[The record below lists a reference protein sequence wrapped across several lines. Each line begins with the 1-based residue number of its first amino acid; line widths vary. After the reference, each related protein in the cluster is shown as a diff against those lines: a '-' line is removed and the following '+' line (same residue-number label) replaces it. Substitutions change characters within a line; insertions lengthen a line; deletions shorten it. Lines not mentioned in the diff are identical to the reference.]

1 MGTELQ
7 NSTIM
12 KLNIKNKVDR
22 ENTKMELKNTQIVT
36 RKLVIKPT
44 FSYRKEWK
52 KKSIRFH
59 NKRFRG
65 QNLKILGI
73 LSESEEDAVVQKEIK
88 QTKETLD
95 LAPAD
100 RTDIIQECKY
110 RIEVLSQFAPKMM
123 AEEEI
128 EAIIAGVLSDL
139 GIENPTKNEKGKI
152 MKTLMPMVKGKA
164 DGKLVNQILEK
175 KLA

>member
-52 KKSIRFH
+52 KKVSDFTIKDLEDRIL
-59 NKRFRG
+59 KYKEWIE
-65 QNLKILGI
+65 NLK
-73 LSESEEDAVVQKEIK
+73 
-88 QTKETLD
+88 
-95 LAPAD
+95 
-100 RTDIIQECKY
+100 
-110 RIEVLSQFAPKMM
+110 
-123 AEEEI
+123 
-128 EAIIAGVLSDL
+128 
-139 GIENPTKNEKGKI
+139 
-152 MKTLMPMVKGKA
+152 
-164 DGKLVNQILEK
+164 VNK
-175 KLA
+175 KLKKDEKERRKQKYTDLLRDAEKNT